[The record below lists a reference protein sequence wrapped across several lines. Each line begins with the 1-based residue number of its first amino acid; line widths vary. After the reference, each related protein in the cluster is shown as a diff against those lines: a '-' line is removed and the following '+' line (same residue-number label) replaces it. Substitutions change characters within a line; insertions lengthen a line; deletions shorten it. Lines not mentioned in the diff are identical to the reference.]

1 MTKIIFTDPT
11 GSFDHFSDTLA
22 NELIRHLNFAQS
34 NIQIHGYSLTE
45 FTNKNEIFYKK
56 LKQKLDR
63 GVKLSIFGNEKKDL
77 LKIADKMFTKYNKDH
92 ENEDIVSYYYYT
104 GDEEETSFHLKAIVI
119 DDKYLYIGSAN
130 ISQRAMEKNV
140 EVGLI
145 VEDGK
150 KCKQFKKFIKHLLDN
165 HLLKKIEW

>member
-1 MTKIIFTDPT
+1 MN
-11 GSFDHFSDTLA
+11 L
-22 NELIRHLNFAQS
+22 ELEL
-34 NIQIHGYSLTE
+34 
-45 FTNKNEIFYKK
+45 
-56 LKQKLDR
+56 
-63 GVKLSIFGNEKKDL
+63 
-77 LKIADKMFTKYNKDH
+77 
-92 ENEDIVSYYYYT
+92 
-104 GDEEETSFHLKAIVI
+104 VI

-165 HLLKKIEW
+165 HLLKKIE